1 VRLIETPWGRLSL
14 LFLLGAA
21 GLPLACDRAADEQPQ
36 SQPKRV
42 ISAASGSRSAN
53 TDSSPTAA
61 ASTAVPAVDSGAD
74 AAPVVQDFSD
84 EPAPVPATSQQALL
98 QFVLAGQPPER
109 SSPGDK
115 DDAFLRRAIGP
126 GTFGSMNQGNP
137 EIAKHE
143 ISRKQCLAGLRGMTL
158 QTDEQR
164 KQCKGYE
171 LMVPVYEDG
180 DPQSA
185 KVCVDV
191 FEFPNRPCE
200 LPFVWASATQA
211 RRTCKAL
218 GKRLCTQDEW
228 IAACGADPSG
238 SKPSNYAYGAE
249 LDLEACNTNRA
260 KRDYQKRPCDPRSVK
275 TTWETCGT
283 HTAPSGAFPRCRS
296 RLGVFDQHGNVAE
309 AMTRYEPKEER
320 NVSQLKGSA
329 FFYVDVHRRLKDKP
343 EKATYPDH
351 CAHNPRWHVQPMTKA
366 WHVNYHLGF
375 RCCLGLD

>member
-1 VRLIETPWGRLSL
+1 MRIFQIAWPRLSL

-21 GLPLACDRAADEQPQ
+21 GLTSACDRGADEQPQ
-36 SQPKRV
+36 PPPKRV
-42 ISAASGSRSAN
+42 ISAATGAGSAN
-53 TDSSPTAA
+53 PGSGPLASS
-61 ASTAVPAVDSGAD
+61 SSPAVDSGSD
-74 AAPVVQDFSD
+74 AAAPEDFSG
-84 EPAPVPATSQQALL
+84 EPPPVPATTQQALL
-98 QFVLAGQPPER
+98 DLVFAGQPSGR
-109 SSPGDK
+109 SSPNGNDET
-115 DDAFLRRAIGP
+115 FLRRAIGP

-143 ISRKQCLAGLRGMTL
+143 ISRKQCLAGLREVTL
-158 QTDEQR
+158 QTEEQR

-171 LMVPVYEDG
+171 FMVPVYEDG
-180 DPQSA
+180 DPHSA
-185 KVCVDV
+185 EVCIDV

-238 SKPSNYAYGAE
+238 GKSSNYAYGAE

-260 KRDYQKRPCDPRSVK
+260 KQKYQQRPCDPRSVK

-343 EKATYPDH
+343 AKATYPDH

-375 RCCLGLD
+375 RCCLPI